1 MSELNVFAPA
11 KVCAPVVT
19 IPPFVALAGAKF
31 KTPEV
36 MLAPLVVEVPLI
48 DPMDAIPIKDT
59 PLGHTPE
66 AFGPKIVL
74 VVVLM

>member
-1 MSELNVFAPA
+1 M
-11 KVCAPVVT
+11 
-19 IPPFVALAGAKF
+19 PPLLPSAGAKF
-31 KTPEV
+31 NTPEV

-48 DPMDAIPIKDT
+48 APTDAIPIKDT
-59 PLGHTPE
+59 PEGHTPD